1 MSNDMTSLA
10 MRLEGPMQSWGFDSQ
25 FNRRNTGL
33 IPTKSGIAGMICAAL
48 GYTRGGDKE
57 NSFLLEYNSLKMT
70 AIAIP
75 RVMKRYFDNKEYDL
89 EVRRIIDYHTVEGT
103 VRASGSSNANAVIT
117 YRQYLN
123 DASFGIVLTGDN
135 KLLNEIGDALKNP
148 VWGIWLGRKNCIPT
162 APVFAG
168 FFNDAN
174 SAYKSFLGERKGTFI
189 IRSDADNFTSG
200 TDSLPDNVVCFESI
214 NRKFVP
220 RRIINSTI
228 IIE

>member
-1 MSNDMTSLA
+1 MSNDITSIGI
-10 MRLEGPMQSWGFDSQ
+10 RLEGPMQSWGFDSQ

-33 IPTKSGIAGMICAAL
+33 MPTKSGIAGMICAAF
-48 GYTRGGDKE
+48 GYTRGSEEE
-57 NSFLLEYNSLKMT
+57 NCFLREYNNLRMST
-70 AIAIP
+70 IALP
-75 RVMKRYFDNKEYDL
+75 RVLKRKFNDTLYNL
-89 EVRRIIDYHTVEGT
+89 EVRRIVDYHTVEGT

>member
-75 RVMKRYFDNKEYDL
+75 RVIKRYFDNKEYDL
-89 EVRRIIDYHTVEGT
+89 EVRRIIDYHTVEG
-103 VRASGSSNANAVIT
+103 VIT
-117 YRQYLN
+117 DLKLPEITEINLPLN
-123 DASFGIVLTGDN
+123 FYI
-135 KLLNEIGDALKNP
+135 K
-148 VWGIWLGRKNCIPT
+148 
-162 APVFAG
+162 
-168 FFNDAN
+168 
-174 SAYKSFLGERKGTFI
+174 
-189 IRSDADNFTSG
+189 
-200 TDSLPDNVVCFESI
+200 
-214 NRKFVP
+214 
-220 RRIINSTI
+220 
-228 IIE
+228 